1 MVNNSRSQQIRV
13 KIFGS
18 HSGIFILKHHIEDQE
33 CVHLQITENHPN
45 DGFAHWVSPFS
56 FKKTSKGSQCRAR
69 MKCNHA
75 TGQLG
80 YYVFHSP
87 RLCVKASFSQFNSH
101 YDNTAAA
108 HLSLGPY
115 TGVKKE
121 RTKGLRSILVSSDL
135 FKISP
140 EASPGNFCL
149 NLTAGIGLLLHFQL
163 QKSGKVDTFDY
174 AQSPQTK
181 RGIFQ

>member
-18 HSGIFILKHHIEDQE
+18 HSGIFILKRHIEDKE
-33 CVHLQITENHPN
+33 CVHLQITENHLN

-75 TGQLG
+75 TGYLG

-87 RLCVKASFSQFNSH
+87 RLCVKASFSQFTSH
-101 YDNTAAA
+101 YDNTDAA
-108 HLSLGPY
+108 HLRLGPY

-121 RTKGLRSILVSSDL
+121 RTKGLGSILVSSDL

-149 NLTAGIGLLLHFQL
+149 NLTVWNWVTFAFLVA
-163 QKSGKVDTFDY
+163 KVWESRY
-174 AQSPQTK
+174 L
-181 RGIFQ
+181 